1 MYKLLSFLYIW
12 KLMCID
18 KWISF
23 TYIRI
28 DTINYLRDIF
38 IYMKFIITENKRNQI
53 VTDWL
58 DKNYG
63 NLKPE
68 QHKIASVTSYVDD
81 NGDEVFSYDWYGLV
95 TIHNSD
101 LQTMLFTVFNLD
113 KDSLNSIFIP
123 WMMERY
129 YIKVNDVR
137 YTTWHC
143 NKCGE
148 FHPTKYHID

>member
-1 MYKLLSFLYIW
+1 M
-12 KLMCID
+12 
-18 KWISF
+18 
-23 TYIRI
+23 IRY
-28 DTINYLRDIF
+28 NYLRDIF

-58 DKNYG
+58 DNNYG

-68 QHKIASVTSYVDD
+68 QHNIASHTSYVND
-81 NGDEVFSYDWYGLV
+81 NGDEVFTSNWSGLV
-95 TIHNSD
+95 TIDNSD

-113 KDSLNSIFIP
+113 KDSLNSVFIP
-123 WMMERY
+123 WMKERY
-129 YIKVNDVR
+129 NEKIKMVQ